1 MARYTEAVCRKCR
14 RAGKKLYLKGT
25 RCYTPKCGVEK
36 RPTVP
41 GEGSGAQ
48 KRPRGQKQS
57 EYAAQ
62 LREKQ
67 NCRFTYGVLE
77 SQFRRYVREA
87 QRQRGV
93 TGEALLQQLECRLDN
108 VVYRAGFAPGRAAAR
123 QLVRHRHVTVNGQ
136 VVDIPA
142 YLVRESDV
150 VEIRPV
156 SRTKRLFA
164 SGAGAI
170 GGPQVAQWLSVEPD
184 QWRATVS
191 SLPTRGQIDTDINEG
206 LIVEYYA
213 R

>member
-25 RCYTPKCGVEK
+25 RCYTPKCGVDK
-36 RPTVP
+36 RPTAP
-41 GEGSGAQ
+41 GAGSGAQ
-48 KRPRGQKQS
+48 KRPRGAKPS
-57 EYAAQ
+57 DYGVQ

-67 NCRFTYGVLE
+67 NARHIYGVLE
-77 SQFRRYVREA
+77 TQFRRYVTEA

-93 TGEALLQQLECRLDN
+93 TGEALLQQLERRLDN

-123 QLVRHRHVTVNGQ
+123 QMVRHRHVAVNGK

-142 YLVRESDV
+142 YLVRADDV
-150 VEIRPV
+150 VEIRPK

-164 SGAGAI
+164 DGAGSI
-170 GGPQVAQWLSVEPD
+170 GGPQTAPWLNVEPD
-184 QWRATVS
+184 QFRATVA
-191 SLPTRGQIDTDINEG
+191 SLPTRDQIDTDINEG